1 MILIDI
7 IVSFYFPKG
16 NFIDL
21 SQNRQIRKAQPILHP
36 GQYYSVFCLH
46 TLWEHARVKKLI
58 GDQDKDAKYFSIVR
72 DPVDLFV
79 SFWDYYGYS
88 AAFKMDLDTF
98 ATKNIAAY
106 NRNQTLLDSQKI
118 FKHTYSML
126 IDFGL
131 PRSRLT
137 DESAVAAKIAQIEV
151 DFDLIMVTEQFD
163 ESLVLLRELLCWD
176 WGDMTYFKLNSWQDT
191 ERSKLSFEG
200 RASLKTWLWADYMLY
215 QHFKKRFDK
224 AVRTYN
230 GNMEKD
236 LNFLRSMNK
245 VTQEYCVE
253 VSVMFY

>member
-7 IVSFYFPKG
+7 IVSSYFHKG

-21 SQNRQIRKAQPILHP
+21 SQNRQKWRAQPILHP

-58 GDQDKDAKYFSIVR
+58 GDQDRDAKYFSIVR
-72 DPVDLFV
+72 EPVDLFV

-98 ATKNIAAY
+98 ATENIAAY
-106 NRNQTLLDSQKI
+106 NRNQTLLDSQKK
-118 FKHTYSML
+118 FKHNYNML

-131 PRSRLT
+131 TGGSLR
-137 DESAVAAKIAQIEV
+137 DESAVAAKIAQIEA

-163 ESLVLLRELLCWD
+163 ESLVLLRDLLCWD

-191 ERSKLSFEG
+191 ERSKLSSEG
-200 RASLKTWLWADYMLY
+200 RASLKTWLWGDYMLY
-215 QHFKKRFDK
+215 QHFKKLFDK
-224 AVRTYN
+224 AVRKYD

-236 LNFLRSMNK
+236 LNLLRSMNK
-245 VTQEYCVE
+245 VIQEYCVK
-253 VSVMFY
+253 VSLMFY